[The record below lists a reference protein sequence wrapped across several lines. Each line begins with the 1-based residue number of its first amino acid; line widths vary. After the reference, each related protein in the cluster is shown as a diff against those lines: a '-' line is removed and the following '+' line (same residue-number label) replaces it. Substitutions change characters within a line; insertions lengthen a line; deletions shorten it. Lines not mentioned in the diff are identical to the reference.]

1 MKHLILSLLLFV
13 ASAPAFARGSIS
25 KDQVMSEV
33 CAESISLCSYLK
45 TLNIQEQGDGIR
57 LPSGVRLMPFRF
69 SSEDEKLFVE
79 IDRDDY
85 GKIFIAIREID

>member
-1 MKHLILSLLLFV
+1 MKLIILSLLLFV
-13 ASAPAFARGSIS
+13 ASMPAFARGSIS

-33 CAESISLCSYLK
+33 CAESISLCSHLK
-45 TLNIQEQGDGIR
+45 TLNISEHGDGIR

-69 SSEDEKLFVE
+69 SIPEEELFVE